1 MKVDKV
7 YSTNE
12 FVKIDRRPKKVK
24 AGRQS
29 TVEGKLDI
37 DGIPVGPFRIK
48 VDVVTDDPLHPV
60 RTANLVGDRK

>member
-1 MKVDKV
+1 M
-7 YSTNE
+7 
-12 FVKIDRRPKKVK
+12 KIDRRPKKVK